1 MDFKVVQEIK
11 LIVYSD
17 EFGISVEENK
27 NNKNDFQFF
36 VLRNGIDLSV
46 IYRNNI
52 RRGLGWE
59 RERFKVQF
67 WFWIW

>member
-36 VLRNGIDLSV
+36 VLCNGIDLSV